1 MKVLLVGDNERMA
14 QFVRKSLT
22 EKGRMVDHAGNGRDG
37 SCLAAAGRYDAI
49 MLRRALTGGIDG
61 LHSTRSVGYRL
72 SADA

>member
-1 MKVLLVGDNERMA
+1 MKVLLVERQRKNGANRA
-14 QFVRKSLT
+14 QGLT

-49 MLRRALTGGIDG
+49 ILRRALTGGTDG
-61 LHSTRSVGYRL
+61 LHTMCSVGYRL